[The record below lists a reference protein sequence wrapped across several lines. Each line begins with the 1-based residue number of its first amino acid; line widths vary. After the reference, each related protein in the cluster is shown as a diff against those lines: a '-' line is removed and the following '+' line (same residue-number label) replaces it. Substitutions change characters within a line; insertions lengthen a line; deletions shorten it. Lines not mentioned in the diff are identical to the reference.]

1 LQASL
6 AEAPNCSLD
15 WRTGEYSFVR
25 PVSVLR
31 YAGMVVDNKPEYE
44 DLLKKSPLF
53 KGADAAE
60 LRAALQVSGRNHLT
74 RGEFYFHQG
83 EPADHF
89 YVIVEGRVR
98 LSQLTPE
105 GHQVII
111 HFMGPGDGM
120 GIIVALSNTTY
131 PLSAE
136 VVTDCVVLSWDYEAT
151 INLMK
156 QYPRLALNGLRL
168 VAGRFHELQNRYRE
182 LSTERVERRVARA
195 VLRLAS
201 QSGRRTEK
209 GVLLDLP
216 ISRQDLGEMTGTT
229 LYTVSRILSGW
240 EQRGLIETGRER
252 IIIRTPHDLV
262 IIAED
267 LPAEHKQP
275 RILPEHVQEDEAR

>member
-1 LQASL
+1 MHKCLLLSGAYCSLASL

-15 WRTGEYSFVR
+15 WRTGEYSFVLSL
-25 PVSVLR
+25 SVLR
-31 YAGMVVDNKPEYE
+31 YAGMVVDMKSEFE
-44 DLLKKSPLF
+44 ESLKKSPLF
-53 KGADAAE
+53 QGASTAE
-60 LRAALQVSGRNHLT
+60 LEAALQVSGRSRLT
-74 RGEFYFHQG
+74 KGEFFFHQG

-136 VVTDCVVLSWDYEAT
+136 VVKDCLALSWDYEAT
-151 INLMK
+151 ISLMK

-168 VAGRFHELQNRYRE
+168 VANRFHELQNRYRE

-195 VLRLAS
+195 VLRLAPW
-201 QSGRRTEK
+201 K
-209 GVLLDLP
+209 
-216 ISRQDLGEMTGTT
+216 
-229 LYTVSRILSGW
+229 
-240 EQRGLIETGRER
+240 
-252 IIIRTPHDLV
+252 
-262 IIAED
+262 
-267 LPAEHKQP
+267 K
-275 RILPEHVQEDEAR
+275 